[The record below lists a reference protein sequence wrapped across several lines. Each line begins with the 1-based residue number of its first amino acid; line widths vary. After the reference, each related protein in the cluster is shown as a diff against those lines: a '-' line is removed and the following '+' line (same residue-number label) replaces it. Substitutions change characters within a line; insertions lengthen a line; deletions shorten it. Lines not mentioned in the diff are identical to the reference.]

1 MKISGYK
8 GIYVL
13 TETKNGI
20 TSTLAS
26 CNSRELLE
34 EIKVRLQ
41 READR
46 GKPDVSRYTGRCP
59 GISL

>member
-26 CNSRELLE
+26 VATAESFW
-34 EIKVRLQ
+34 K
-41 READR
+41 
-46 GKPDVSRYTGRCP
+46 K
-59 GISL
+59 